1 MVLSP
6 CSIQMDDVSRYVPRD
21 EGQRY
26 EELRELYRPSIA
38 SRMEEILEELW
49 EDPQF
54 FAEVKERFEKGR
66 RRGIYPALERD
77 LGQLP
82 DEKRDMFLVV
92 GGRSAIRSFVP
103 REEQPWDK
111 SPFDG
116 SVDA

>member
-1 MVLSP
+1 
-6 CSIQMDDVSRYVPRD
+6 MDDVSRYVPRD

-82 DEKRDMFLVV
+82 MKREISSWSWAGTAPYDLSFLV
-92 GGRSAIRSFVP
+92 RSNRGIRVP
-103 REEQPWDK
+103 LT
-111 SPFDG
+111 G
-116 SVDA
+116 A